1 MFRNNVGPKDR
12 VYRAV
17 AAIILVSVYFS
28 APELSWKWVA
38 LFTGLY
44 LLFTSMMSSCAI
56 YSVTGRNTND
66 EMEAEAEAE
75 VETKAKA

>member
-17 AAIILVSVYFS
+17 AAIILISSYFS
-28 APELSWKWVA
+28 APEFALKWVI
-38 LFTGLY
+38 LFSGLY
-44 LLFTSMMSSCAI
+44 LFFTAVMSTCAI

-66 EMEAEAEAE
+66 EADAETEVEAEA
-75 VETKAKA
+75 